1 MDAIVYTS
9 PSLPYCNMVKE
20 FLSQRG
26 VSYKEY
32 DVSVD
37 QNAARELVDRT
48 RQMGV
53 PVTVI
58 DGQTII
64 GFDQPKLEQVLSK
77 EQRPSLGAA
86 VADASKITAKQGVGI
101 TLGAFVGK
109 VRPSSLAEKLGL
121 VTGDI
126 ITEVNMQSIAN
137 ADDME
142 RIISGMSKGSR
153 ISLLYIRADKRI
165 TTEGIL

>member
-1 MDAIVYTS
+1 
-9 PSLPYCNMVKE
+9 MVKE

-37 QNAARELVDRT
+37 QNAARELVNKT

-58 DGQTII
+58 NGQTII
-64 GFDQPKLEQVLSK
+64 GFDQPKLEQVINQ

-86 VADASKITAKQGVGI
+86 VADASKITAKQGTGI
-101 TLGAFVGK
+101 TLGAYVGK
-109 VRPSSLAEKLGL
+109 IRPDSLAEKLRL
-121 VTGDI
+121 DAGDI
-126 ITEVNMQSIAN
+126 ITEVNMQSITN
-137 ADDME
+137 ADDIE
-142 RIISGMSKGSR
+142 KVISRMNKGSR
-153 ISLLYIRADKRI
+153 ISLVFVRANKRI